1 MGPVDVT
8 DPTYTQPVLDLMFVR
23 TQSPICRSDRAYREG
38 MILKTYDLLIFCGTN
53 TTEVCITAFL
63 WIK

>member
-8 DPTYTQPVLDLMFVR
+8 DPTYPQDQCLMYVR
-23 TQSPICRSDRAYREG
+23 TPSPICRSDRAYREG